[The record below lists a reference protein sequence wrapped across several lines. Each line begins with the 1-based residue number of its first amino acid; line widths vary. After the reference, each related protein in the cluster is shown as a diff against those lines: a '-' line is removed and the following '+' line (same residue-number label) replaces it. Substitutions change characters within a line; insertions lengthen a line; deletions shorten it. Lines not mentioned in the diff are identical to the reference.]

1 MRKWHHMSKLK
12 KITVVTLFFLFL
24 LIVIISNLRF
34 GVSYQKLGLKDILP
48 PFGEVTYKQPD
59 GKVYKSNIDSYSVS
73 LLNYSYKK
81 NNYFTVR
88 FGGRLLTNTV
98 IIQDEF
104 SIRIVD
110 SKGKEKSQT
119 FLKRRR
125 SAQKNPEYY
134 IWTTAKKIL
143 IEPEDKVFFEYHI
156 FLMLNGQEFKK
167 DGTISL
173 KMHYITGFNTIFG
186 D

>member
-1 MRKWHHMSKLK
+1 MSKFK
-12 KITVVTLFFLFL
+12 KVASITLFFLFL

-34 GVSYQKLGLKDILP
+34 GVSYQKRGLKNILP

-59 GKVYKSNIDSYSVS
+59 GKVYKSNIESYSVS

-81 NNYFTVR
+81 NKYYTVR
-88 FGGRLLTNTV
+88 FGGRLLTDIV
-98 IIQDEF
+98 IIRDEF

-119 FLKRRR
+119 FLKRTR
-125 SAQKNPEYY
+125 STQKNPEYY
-134 IWTTAKKIL
+134 IWTTVKKIL
-143 IEPEDKVFFEYHI
+143 IEPEDEVFFEYLI
-156 FLMLNGQEFKK
+156 FLILKGQEFKK
-167 DGTISL
+167 NGSISL